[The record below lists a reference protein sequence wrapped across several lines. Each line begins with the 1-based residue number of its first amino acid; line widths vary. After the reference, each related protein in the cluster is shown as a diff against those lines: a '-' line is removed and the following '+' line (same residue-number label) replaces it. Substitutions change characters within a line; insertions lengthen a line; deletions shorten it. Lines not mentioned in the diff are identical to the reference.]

1 MSLLWGIGAVSA
13 GIPHV
18 EQLAPKVYAAGF
30 ASRYG
35 SANCGWIALSDHT
48 LLIDLPHGIAIPE
61 FLAEVGK
68 ITGKPVT
75 TAILTHSE
83 EGDSENLDALRQ
95 HGIAILP
102 SPSTKT
108 SLGDTTVQAE
118 FIPYGSPTGQPGAA
132 IYLADQK
139 VLFAGPLVV
148 HGPRLKL
155 PKSDTQAWI
164 SALAQ
169 MQKLS
174 VDKVVPG
181 CGSWGG
187 PELIERQSNF
197 LHELRRQIAY
207 RISLAQPFEL
217 IAKEVALPPSF
228 YVWMPYDTV
237 TSEDIQHVYDELTVP
252 MAPFNGHAPQQ
263 KDSRPHALVLIGDR
277 VHEPEHTE
285 AGLRPVFEATGVVP
299 HFLFDVRGLS
309 AENLAQ
315 VKLLVV
321 LRDGYIFPDGV
332 GKIWMTPEQEKAVVD
347 FVHAGGG
354 FLNLHNSMGLYPD
367 NGPYLELCGGR
378 YIGHGPLERF
388 RTEVVDGA
396 HPITRGVSDFFT
408 ADEQHTPPC
417 DTNKVHLLLRNRSDD
432 GTVAAAGWAYEP
444 GHGRFCHLANG
455 HTREALLNPMFQRLL
470 RNAVNWCLKR
480 DNAESP

>member
-1 MSLLWGIGAVSA
+1 M
-13 GIPHV
+13 
-18 EQLAPKVYAAGF
+18 APKVYAAGF